1 MFKMSEL
8 CRWCGLAGELRFST
22 KTGMNKHVCAA
33 KAGTCGLNRAVF
45 ARDYARFAGAFGAG
59 EKMFMQDVDY
69 PGTVGNV
76 ELRN

>member
-1 MFKMSEL
+1 
-8 CRWCGLAGELRFST
+8 
-22 KTGMNKHVCAA
+22 MNKHVCAA